1 MEISWLK
8 NSKKYL
14 KNELMKRYQWLAF
27 IILLASCSDSSKFRI
42 EGVVERANQK
52 KIYLDEQGVETILP
66 VDSARINKDGS
77 FRFKGECDYP
87 KFYNLHLKDNK
98 ILPLLVT
105 PGEKVYIKTSLETFG
120 KNYEV
125 EGSEGS
131 AQIRLLNERLA
142 DTKRKLDSIRII
154 FSSPSI
160 TKEKQAKLGAKFDS
174 IVESQRRF
182 TLEFVLGHLNSIA
195 SIYAL
200 YQKLDDQT
208 FVLYKNKDIQI
219 LKITGAALDTT
230 YPESPHVKA
239 LVSNATALVEQVY
252 NTGLRNLMQYA
263 DSEFPEIALPNPE
276 GDTMK
281 LSSLKGK
288 VILLSFWASW
298 NRNSTNFNR
307 YLLELYNQF
316 HTRGFEIYQVSLDY
330 NKNAWAQAIAFEE
343 LPWINVSDLS
353 YPQSITAGNYNIQSL
368 PANYLLNK
376 AGVIVGK
383 NLSISELNSRIPD
396 LISNN

>member
-1 MEISWLK
+1 
-8 NSKKYL
+8 
-14 KNELMKRYQWLAF
+14 
-27 IILLASCSDSSKFRI
+27 
-42 EGVVERANQK
+42 
-52 KIYLDEQGVETILP
+52 
-66 VDSARINKDGS
+66 
-77 FRFKGECDYP
+77 
-87 KFYNLHLKDNK
+87 
-98 ILPLLVT
+98 
-105 PGEKVYIKTSLETFG
+105 
-120 KNYEV
+120 
-125 EGSEGS
+125 
-131 AQIRLLNERLA
+131 
-142 DTKRKLDSIRII
+142 
-154 FSSPSI
+154 
-160 TKEKQAKLGAKFDS
+160 
-174 IVESQRRF
+174 
-182 TLEFVLGHLNSIA
+182 
-195 SIYAL
+195 
-200 YQKLDDQT
+200 
-208 FVLYKNKDIQI
+208 
-219 LKITGAALDTT
+219 
-230 YPESPHVKA
+230 
-239 LVSNATALVEQVY
+239 
-252 NTGLRNLMQYA
+252 
-263 DSEFPEIALPNPE
+263 LPNPE

>member
-1 MEISWLK
+1 
-8 NSKKYL
+8 
-14 KNELMKRYQWLAF
+14 MKRYQWLVL
-27 IILLASCSDSSKFRI
+27 IILLVSCSDSSKFRI
-42 EGVVERANQK
+42 EGIVERANQK
-52 KIYLDEQGVETILP
+52 KIYLDEQGVETALP
-66 VDSARINKDGS
+66 VDSARISKDGS

-98 ILPLLVT
+98 ILPLLVS

-120 KNYEV
+120 KNYKV

-154 FSSPSI
+154 YSSPSV
-160 TKEKQAKLGAKFDS
+160 TKEKQAELGAEFDS

-219 LKITGAALDTT
+219 LKITGAALDTI

-239 LVSNATALVEQVY
+239 LVSNAATLVEQVY

-276 GDTMK
+276 GDTIK

-298 NRNSTNFNR
+298 NRNSTDFNR

-330 NKNAWAQAIAFEE
+330 NKNAWAQAIEYEE

-353 YPQSITAGNYNIQSL
+353 YPESIIAGNYNIQSL
-368 PANYLLNK
+368 PANYLLNR

-396 LISNN
+396 LISIN